1 MYQALWVSVIVWG
14 HISLSCEFF
23 RRKKKCIRYS
33 VDDDDHTPKDTP
45 SEVEDEVLVVP
56 GSTTEASVMLSQTVD
71 SEQQCHTKDLPH
83 HMLRHNVPVTL
94 QTIPT

>member
-1 MYQALWVSVIVWG
+1 MMLCY
-14 HISLSCEFF
+14 

-33 VDDDDHTPKDTP
+33 VDDDDHVAKDTA
-45 SEVEDEVLVVP
+45 SEMEDEVLVAP
-56 GSTTEASVMLSQTVD
+56 GNMTEASVMLSQPTVQD
-71 SEQQCHTKDLPH
+71 NDQQCHTKDLPH